1 MATANNTP
9 LIIRTYQPG
18 DADSWLRCRVLSFL
32 NTQYYDDV
40 KTVRTR
46 LSDGAI
52 AFVATTNTS
61 PEVIGL
67 LDIEIDD
74 VAATIDTIAIHPD
87 HQRTGIATGLLHAA
101 VPLLRGRGV
110 STLDAWTREDDA
122 ANRWYQGNE
131 FRERFRY
138 LHVYLGYDEDKSGF
152 TTPDRLE
159 PVTAFMH
166 GRIEDEPELR
176 ARFRRVYVCHQYLRD
191 LTLDTPTP
199 VMPTKY

>member
-1 MATANNTP
+1 MATADNAPFT
-9 LIIRTYQPG
+9 IRTYQPD

-40 KTVRTR
+40 KTERTR

-61 PEVIGL
+61 PNVIGL
-67 LDIEIDD
+67 LDIEIDNG
-74 VAATIDTIAIHPD
+74 AATIDTIAIRPD
-87 HQRTGIATGLLHAA
+87 HQRTGIASSLLHAA
-101 VPLLRGRGV
+101 VPLVRGRGV

-122 ANRWYQGNE
+122 ANRWYQENG

-152 TTPDRLE
+152 TTPRRLE

-176 ARFRRVYVCHQYLRD
+176 ARFRRVYVCRQYLRD
-191 LTLDTPTP
+191 LTQDTPRR
-199 VMPTKY
+199 